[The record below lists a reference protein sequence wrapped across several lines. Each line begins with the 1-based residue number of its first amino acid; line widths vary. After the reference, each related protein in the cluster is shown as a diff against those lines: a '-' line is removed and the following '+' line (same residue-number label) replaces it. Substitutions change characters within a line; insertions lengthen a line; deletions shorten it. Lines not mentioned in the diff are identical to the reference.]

1 MIGSSKQVNSL
12 KLGRE
17 LKYELDRATFR
28 FYAKTGNKLVDPQIL
43 SEQKCGMHSKCHS
56 FDPYYSLFFSACFYY
71 GFNYHSTAHLLLNP
85 SCSWLILTKSYL
97 LILLNLLW
105 LLRIFWKRSCNS
117 VDWHHYEFMFAHL
130 VTFNSEKMFLLLQ
143 NHIVVCLLLNLF
155 ALSHHRSFSLSSWT
169 IYASF
174 YYFDNT
180 FLASSNF

>member
-28 FYAKTGNKLVDPQIL
+28 FYAKTGNKLVNPQIL

-56 FDPYYSLFFSACFYY
+56 FDPYYSLFFSTYFYY

-85 SCSWLILTKSYL
+85 SCPWLILTKSCL

-130 VTFNSEKMFLLLQ
+130 VTFNSENMFLLFQ
-143 NHIVVCLLLNLF
+143 NHIVVMPAFESFSSFSPQIFFLELMNNICKLLLFWQYLPCLF
-155 ALSHHRSFSLSSWT
+155 
-169 IYASF
+169 
-174 YYFDNT
+174 
-180 FLASSNF
+180 